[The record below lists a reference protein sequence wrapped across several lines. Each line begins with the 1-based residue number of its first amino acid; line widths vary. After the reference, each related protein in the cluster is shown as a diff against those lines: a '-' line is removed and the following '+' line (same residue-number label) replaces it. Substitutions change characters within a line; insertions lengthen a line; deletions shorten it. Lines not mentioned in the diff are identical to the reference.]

1 MTALPRVRPY
11 PFDQLARVAWSQ
23 VAAGRALLEHLP
35 LTPLPL
41 DDEALAGP
49 VELRLVEAYA
59 FPVRELGRRIAGTPP
74 PTLLRLGG
82 VGDRAALLVLD
93 ALLVERALRAASR
106 REVERSLVELVDGVC
121 APVGA
126 RVEGIVDGAALQGE
140 AARELFPDP
149 RVLALD
155 VRVRLPAGEGWAW
168 LLAPE
173 RLRLRPPLP
182 RRIPA
187 ERLGRLA
194 SARVTLAMEVGRTR
208 LRRTEL
214 AGVAPG
220 DVVSFD
226 EFGPRPPL
234 GGPLRLRLGGGF
246 VRAHL
251 DGAGLTILQPFELG
265 EPDMDALER
274 NEGATNAEA
283 APSET
288 AEHTQDALLRE
299 LPVEVVCELGRVTL
313 TGRELLSLRP
323 GAVLPV
329 GRPLAGPVDL
339 VVGGR
344 VVARGE
350 LVDVEGE
357 VGVRITQVSD

>member
-1 MTALPRVRPY
+1 MTPPPRVRPF

-23 VAAGRALLEHLP
+23 VEAGRALLAHLP
-35 LTPLPL
+35 LGPLVSL
-41 DDEALAGP
+41 DGKVLAGP

-59 FPVRELGRRIAGTPP
+59 FPVRELTRRLAGSPP
-74 PTLLRLGG
+74 PTLVRLGG
-82 VGDRAALLVLD
+82 LGDRAALLVLD
-93 ALLVERALRAASR
+93 ALLVERALRPASR
-106 REVERSLVELVDGVC
+106 REGERALVELLDGVC
-121 APVGA
+121 ATAGV
-126 RVEGIVDGAALQGE
+126 RVEGVVDGASLHGE
-140 AARELFPDP
+140 TARELFPDP

-155 VRVRLPAGEGWAW
+155 VRVRLSEGEGRARLW
-168 LLAPE
+168 APE
-173 RLRLRPPLP
+173 RLRLRPPVP
-182 RRIPA
+182 RRTPT
-187 ERLGRLA
+187 ERLGWLA
-194 SARVTLAMEVGRTR
+194 RARVALAMEVGRTR
-208 LRRTEL
+208 LARAEL
-214 AGVAPG
+214 AGIAPG

-246 VRAHL
+246 MQARL

-265 EPDMDALER
+265 VTDMEAPERDEDAPR
-274 NEGATNAEA
+274 VEA
-283 APSET
+283 AGDEGSR
-288 AEHTQDALLRE
+288 DALLRE